1 MVVVVVAVAVV
12 VGVVVGV
19 GVAVAVVVG
28 VAVAVAVGVVVGV
41 AVAVA
46 VVVGV
51 AVVVAVKPMKDI
63 IRYDFRN
70 VGQSSTYASPT
81 GDWCKWT
88 DVEALQAELRDSC
101 ALLLAAIHLLPED
114 ATMGELIELRV
125 EAREVLLGK
134 DKKTISRLEDQ
145 ITALQLELDN
155 AKKPDLPGVS
165 EVLGFYNKTGPKYPL
180 AFESIQRDVRGNFVI
195 EVRLP

>member
-1 MVVVVVAVAVV
+1 MVVVVVAVAVA
-12 VGVVVGV
+12 V
-19 GVAVAVVVG
+19 GVA
-28 VAVAVAVGVVVGV
+28 V

-51 AVVVAVKPMKDI
+51 AVAVKPMKDI